1 VDHPRNSRR
10 PARPPLTA
18 RLARWLRPPR
28 ALRPT
33 RAGWLFFAI
42 TLGVGFAALNTGN
55 NLMYLV
61 LSLLLGFLILSGVMS
76 ESSLRGIRVRRRV
89 PRELYAGCDNKVV
102 LEISN
107 HQQRVAAF
115 AVVVEDRRATLEADA
130 RSWPRAFALRVGA
143 GETVRRSYDLRPARR
158 GYLKFKEFRVFTR
171 FPFGLFS
178 KSLTLPAAQRAL
190 VFPALEP
197 VRNVPDFGSPR
208 DAGER
213 ISGPAGRGADAIG
226 LRGYLPGDPLRRI
239 HWRASLRRRALHV
252 REVES
257 EHEAEVELRLR
268 TRGAQPGEPFER
280 SVVWVAS
287 EVAALL
293 DAGSRVALCTDDER
307 IEAGSGARQ
316 RARLLAD
323 LALVAPSNP
332 ASTAMGRAVEAG
344 EPEAE
349 GFDDLQREP
358 LAESA

>member
-1 VDHPRNSRR
+1 VDHPRNSRS
-10 PARPPLTA
+10 PARPPLSA

-28 ALRPT
+28 VLRPT

-61 LSLLLGFLILSGVMS
+61 LSLLLGFLMLSGVMS
-76 ESSLRGIRVRRRV
+76 ESSLRGIRVRRRL
-89 PRELYAGCDNKVV
+89 PRELYAGSENKVV

-107 HQQRVAAF
+107 HQRRVAAF
-115 AVVVEDRRATLEADA
+115 AVVVEDRRATPDPES
-130 RSWPRAFALRVGA
+130 RSWPRAFALRVAA
-143 GETVRRSYDLRPARR
+143 GETLRRSYDLRPSQR
-158 GYLKFKEFRVFTR
+158 GYLEFKEFRVFTR

-178 KSLTLPAAQRAL
+178 KSLRLPASQRAL

-197 VRNVPDFGSPR
+197 VRSLPGFGSPR

-213 ISGPAGRGADAIG
+213 ISAPEGRGADAIG
-226 LRGYLPGDPLRRI
+226 LRNFMPGDPLRRI
-239 HWRASLRRRALHV
+239 HWRASLRRRALLV

-257 EHEAEVELRLR
+257 EHEAEVEVRLR
-268 TRGAQPGEPFER
+268 TRGAQPGERFER

-293 DAGSRVALCTDDER
+293 DAGSRVALSTDDER

-316 RARLLAD
+316 RARLLAF
-323 LALVAPSNP
+323 LALVEPSDDK
-332 ASTAMGRAVEAG
+332 STASDGALEDRAFESSRG
-344 EPEAE
+344 
-349 GFDDLQREP
+349 EP